1 MLPAKRLNDI
11 KQFLIV
17 NKHADVSQLAEM
29 LDVTEV
35 TIRKDLEK
43 LESEGFL
50 SRTHGGAILNETSQP
65 SGSLLDFLQSD
76 VSDEKL
82 MNIAQIASSFIND
95 NDTVFLSAGVTSR
108 YFCHFLSEKKNVS
121 VITNDLLVALSLARK
136 CPNINTI
143 ILGGPI
149 GSGNLQVSGFSVL
162 NSLRKYYFD
171 ESFIDVEGIT
181 LSRGYSVS
189 SLEKTYVIQSVME
202 NCKQCFAMS
211 PYTNF
216 NHESNFSIGN
226 IKMFNSV
233 ITNEHVDK
241 VFKEFFFKNS
251 IRLYATMNAT

>member
-136 CPNINTI
+136 CPNMDRGI
-143 ILGGPI
+143 
-149 GSGNLQVSGFSVL
+149 FKSV
-162 NSLRKYYFD
+162 
-171 ESFIDVEGIT
+171 
-181 LSRGYSVS
+181 
-189 SLEKTYVIQSVME
+189 
-202 NCKQCFAMS
+202 
-211 PYTNF
+211 
-216 NHESNFSIGN
+216 
-226 IKMFNSV
+226 
-233 ITNEHVDK
+233 
-241 VFKEFFFKNS
+241 VFLF
-251 IRLYATMNAT
+251 